1 MPLQSQISR
10 INEILCKISKINGPI
25 NRSKDFMKW
34 FEETF
39 SSEWMYVDQNES
51 LPTLPVPSLQQTL
64 KKYEK
69 QMEVILE
76 PDDRLRLKR
85 ITKKFLE
92 DKSIGSHL
100 QENLINRRKM
110 FKNWAYEYWLND
122 FYLSNRL
129 PLPINSNPSSC
140 SSSSIHIQDVCRVA
154 ARTIHFTVAFELLL
168 GYNIFPKEQ
177 FYTKFPLC
185 NSQYSKLFRSCRI
198 PGKINDH
205 CHVSLDKSDTNVII
219 IHRSNFYCIPIEKTD
234 IIDENR
240 IYNQLKLI
248 INDNRQSPPVG
259 ILTTLGREEW
269 WDVRRRLMQNSIN
282 EYNLKLIENSLLV
295 ICIDEPISNNLNEI
309 IDEDE
314 RMLVLLKETM
324 YGGNH
329 NRRNR
334 FYDKTTQMVLS
345 NNLYGYCFEHSLI
358 DGTVIAVFKEL
369 LLKSIFEIPLECK
382 ENVNQEPLLKP
393 KMLEW
398 CLQVQDLESIA
409 NAEKQF
415 QKLTDD
421 LDLIIYT
428 FKKYGINFIK
438 SNKCSPDG
446 FIQLTLQLTYFKL
459 HGKLC
464 CSYESAS
471 TRRFLEGRV
480 DCIRSATIEALEWA
494 KVMVNA
500 TTNSNLKFSAWQKA
514 IRAHVQETQDVI
526 SGQGIDVHLLGL
538 REAAKETNMSFLPDL
553 FTDKSYQIANQFIL
567 SSSQTGPFKNL
578 FGGFGPT
585 DSNGYGVHYA
595 LYSDNIVFTISSF
608 HSSKDTCS
616 EKFKLALY
624 ESFCDIEKMLEEY

>member
-1 MPLQSQISR
+1 MFSCENPNTHYRTENLPILPLP
-10 INEILCKISKINGPI
+10 L
-25 NRSKDFMKW
+25 
-34 FEETF
+34 
-39 SSEWMYVDQNES
+39 
-51 LPTLPVPSLQQTL
+51 LQQTL

-69 QMEVILE
+69 KMEVLLE

-85 ITKKFLE
+85 IIKQFLE
-92 DKSIGSHL
+92 DEKLGPYL
-100 QENLINRRKM
+100 QEYLLNRRKE

-129 PLPINSNPSSC
+129 PLPINSNPSCFRSNLT
-140 SSSSIHIQDVCRVA
+140 HIEDVCRVA
-154 ARTIHFTVAFELLL
+154 ARAVHTAVAFELLL
-168 GYNIFPKEQ
+168 EYNIFPNEQ
-177 FYTKFPLC
+177 FYTKFPLS
-185 NSQYSKLFRSCRI
+185 NSQYSKLFRTCRI

-205 CHVSLDKSDTNVII
+205 CHVSFDKSDTNVII
-219 IHRSNFYCIPIEKTD
+219 IHRSNFYCVPIEKTGN
-234 IIDENR
+234 IIDENK

-248 INDNRQSPPVG
+248 INNNTQSPHVG

-269 WDVRRRLMQNSIN
+269 WDVRRILMQNPIN

-295 ICIDEPISNNLNEI
+295 ICFDEPISNNLNEI
-309 IDEDE
+309 MEEDE
-314 RMLVLLKETM
+314 RMLVLFKETL

-329 NRRNR
+329 NKTNR
-334 FYDKTTQMVLS
+334 FYDKTIQMVLS
-345 NNLYGYCFEHSLI
+345 NNLYGYCFEHSPI
-358 DGTVIAVFKEL
+358 DGTVTAVFDEL
-369 LLKSIFEIPLECK
+369 LQKSIFEIPLQCK

-398 CLQVQDLESIA
+398 CLQVQDMEIIA
-409 NAEKQF
+409 DAEKQF

-500 TTNSNLKFSAWQKA
+500 TTNSNLKFSLWQKA
-514 IRAHVQETQDVI
+514 IRAQVQETQDVI
-526 SGQGIDVHLLGL
+526 SGQGIDVHLVGL
-538 REAAKETNMSFLPDL
+538 REAAKETNMSSLPEL
-553 FTDKSYQIANQFIL
+553 FTDKSYDIANHFVL
-567 SSSQTGPFKNL
+567 SSSQTGSIKNIIP
-578 FGGFGPT
+578 GFGPT
-585 DSNGYGVHYA
+585 SSNGYGVHYV

-616 EKFKLALY
+616 EKFKLALCD
-624 ESFCDIEKMLEEY
+624 SFYDIEKMFEEINC